1 MRRPDSIV
9 GLALHLARL
18 RFGAPAL
25 RRATLLAGALGAGAV
40 TFAALRPCAPT
51 PPPPVAR
58 VQARAVAWSLGHC
71 ARGRVACVTDAMC
84 GQGDRCVDPLRLGAR
99 VRAVA
104 PRDETINVYPHLA
117 VDGDGYGVAWS
128 AVGED
133 SADIWFARL
142 DGEGKR
148 RGAAVQLTRGGSLR
162 MRPRLAR
169 GRAGW
174 AVGWIDVSEEGVESH
189 LLRLDA
195 EGRPQGAPVRV
206 GAGELTV
213 LSDVIASGAQ
223 YGLGYFSASAS
234 RQISVHLARFGQ
246 DGAVGAPITV
256 ATNQLVL
263 GQLGLASA
271 NGAFALGWNHFVPRD
286 ERAETF
292 VARVSADGAVAA
304 PVRLDGHAGRNGAVS
319 LDASE
324 TQIGAVWEDQ
334 FEDSDDAFRNALAFG
349 GLSAAGQALPRR
361 LVTDR
366 RAVNL
371 EPDLVAADAQRHGL
385 VFTRLDDETP
395 TVQFGRLDASGAVVG
410 SLTQLNG
417 RASLAALGTL
427 VWNGRAYASAWT
439 QLDTDGITL
448 RFARLDANG
457 RRVGAEVP
465 ISPR

>member
-25 RRATLLAGALGAGAV
+25 QRAALLAGALGAGAV

-58 VQARAVAWSLGHC
+58 VQARSVAWSLGHC
-71 ARGRVACVTDAMC
+71 ARGRVVCVTDAMC
-84 GQGDRCVDPLRLGAR
+84 GAGDRCVDPLRLGAR

-104 PRDETINVYPHLA
+104 PRDETVNVYPHLA

-128 AVGED
+128 AVGEE

-162 MRPRLAR
+162 LRPRLAR

-223 YGLGYFSASAS
+223 YGMGYFSASAS

-271 NGAFALGWNHFVPRD
+271 NGAFALGWNHFIPRD

-292 VARVSADGAVAA
+292 VARVAADGAVSA

-334 FEDSDDAFRNALAFG
+334 FEDRDDAFRNALAFG

-371 EPDLVAADAQRHGL
+371 EPDLVAAEAQQHGL
-385 VFTRLDDETP
+385 VFTRLDEETP
-395 TVQFGRLDASGAVVG
+395 TVQFGRLDASGALVG
-410 SLTQLNG
+410 SLTQING